1 MPVQVQVI
9 VSEWT
14 DQTHFSVE
22 VYVNH
27 LKEYPDGSDILL
39 AMRRTLRGVNPGWV
53 LLTPCSSSLSR
64 VSRTLGEVEARRKQW
79 RLSSGMMNS
88 RSLLGD
94 RPRGVVWRAAD
105 GTDSS
110 RMEPRRVFSWE
121 EEKGKRGVSD

>member
-1 MPVQVQVI
+1 M
-9 VSEWT
+9 
-14 DQTHFSVE
+14 
-22 VYVNH
+22 
-27 LKEYPDGSDILL
+27 
-39 AMRRTLRGVNPGWV
+39 
-53 LLTPCSSSLSR
+53 
-64 VSRTLGEVEARRKQW
+64 GEVEARRRQW

-94 RPRGVVWRAAD
+94 RPRGVVWRAAE